1 MKSVKSALLD
11 KAYKDERDAIV
22 RERILLVR
30 RVLSDKQDIES
41 VARELHRSRSWAYKW
56 HKRYNDEGLEEG
68 LEDKPRSGKPPII
81 SKETMDEIKQELS
94 DSRTGW
100 DFRQVMDLI
109 QKKTGV
115 KYHKVH
121 IYRLLHRWGFA
132 SKGST
137 EKVCKGS
144 IPKRRKRVLKKG
156 TKGPDC
162 AQKGLACPCAG

>member
-1 MKSVKSALLD
+1 MKSVKSKLLD

-30 RVLSDKQDIES
+30 RVLSDRQDIES

-56 HKRYNDEGLEEG
+56 HKRYHDEGLEG
-68 LEDKPRSGKPPII
+68 LEDKPRSGKPPTI
-81 SKETMDEIKQELS
+81 SKETMDAIKQELS

-115 KYHKVH
+115 RYHKVH
-121 IYRLLHRWGFA
+121 IYRLLHRWGFVPKVPQKRFARTA
-132 SKGST
+132 SPKG
-137 EKVCKGS
+137 EK
-144 IPKRRKRVLKKG
+144 RF
-156 TKGPDC
+156 
-162 AQKGLACPCAG
+162 